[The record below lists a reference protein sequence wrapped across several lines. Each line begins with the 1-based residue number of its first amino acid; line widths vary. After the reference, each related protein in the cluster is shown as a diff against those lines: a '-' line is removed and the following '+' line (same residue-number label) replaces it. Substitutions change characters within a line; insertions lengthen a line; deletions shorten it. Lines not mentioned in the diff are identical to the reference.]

1 MNVQWSTLISK
12 ASDLQ
17 TSFAPRT
24 WAMRK
29 CSRER
34 HKEAIRASRD
44 TRIPLG
50 IRAADSRF
58 HWTPILAMNSDHP
71 ARNVRARI
79 QKDTEPRG
87 KGKNGDAVC
96 SRPPGT
102 AQEDLERAQAALDE
116 NVEDRAKQGQHL
128 RFARLCLL
136 LEVFQSREV

>member
-1 MNVQWSTLISK
+1 
-12 ASDLQ
+12 
-17 TSFAPRT
+17 
-24 WAMRK
+24 MRK

-87 KGKNGDAVC
+87 KGKNGDAEC

-102 AQEDLERAQAALDE
+102 AQEVLARDQAALDE
-116 NVEDRAKQGQHL
+116 NVEDRAKHGQHL